1 MKKITILAI
10 LGVSLVFWACAH
22 SLKYRNAETFKG
34 KTGVVGVFRQP
45 AFYCSEAAPHY
56 MKLGD
61 STVVVKPTWSE
72 EQDNFFFAA
81 IKPGPATLYSYSY
94 NCGENENKYVL
105 DSTSENKG
113 STGVVVPDSG
123 LCKIVIS
130 FVQGDRLFSHND
142 AVLEEEFKK
151 SKVALDLSKVSY
163 CDVLS
168 ADGSKVSFADRD
180 SVLREEYKAAIEAA
194 KEGGCEQIRPLVVI
208 DSNTTDKVTWNA
220 EKTKA
225 LMIVAHADPG
235 KFEDGR
241 TVTLDKSMRV
251 FSDKEFLEWYKMNN
265 KGVRSWSLRLRQ
277 LLGLPQS
284 EIITHFTMLWV
295 EPKDMIRPAYNP
307 DIASAEMKCRFDEP
321 EGTGEGE
328 GEGGSEGDDSQ
339 LDTLGMLLRNWFDDT
354 WAKSYKE
361 EGGYPWTRLGYT
373 YDWGSK
379 GDKYG
384 LSEFLVQAE
393 ASVTVQTTKE
403 LKAFVRWLGDRN

>member
-1 MKKITILAI
+1 MKRIVQLVLLASMVA
-10 LGVSLVFWACAH
+10 LLACAH
-22 SLKYRNAETFKG
+22 SFKYRNADTFKG

-142 AVLEEEFKK
+142 VVLEEEFRKRK
-151 SKVALDLSKVSY
+151 IALDPAKIPY

-180 SVLREEYKAAIEAA
+180 SLLREEYKAAVQAA
-194 KEGGCEQIRPLVVI
+194 KDGSCDNIRPLVVI
-208 DSNTTDKVTWNA
+208 DTNYSDKVTWNA
-220 EKTKA
+220 EKSKA
-225 LMIVAHADPG
+225 LMIAVHNSPDL
-235 KFEDGR
+235 FEDGR
-241 TVTLDKSMRV
+241 TVTLEKDTRV
-251 FSDKEFLEWYKMNN
+251 FSDREFLEWFKMNN
-265 KGVRSWSLRLRQ
+265 KGVRSWPLRLRQ

-284 EIITHFTMLWV
+284 EIITHFTMIWV

-307 DIASAEMKCRFDEP
+307 DIASAEMKCRFE
-321 EGTGEGE
+321 EGE
-328 GEGGSEGDDSQ
+328 EEGDDSQ
-339 LDTLGMLLRNWFDDT
+339 LDSLGMWLRNWFDDT
-354 WAKSYKE
+354 WAKSYKD

-384 LSEFLVQAE
+384 LSEFLVKAE
-393 ASVTVQTTKE
+393 ANVTVQTTKE

>member
-1 MKKITILAI
+1 
-10 LGVSLVFWACAH
+10 
-22 SLKYRNAETFKG
+22 
-34 KTGVVGVFRQP
+34 
-45 AFYCSEAAPHY
+45 
-56 MKLGD
+56 
-61 STVVVKPTWSE
+61 
-72 EQDNFFFAA
+72 
-81 IKPGPATLYSYSY
+81 
-94 NCGENENKYVL
+94 
-105 DSTSENKG
+105 
-113 STGVVVPDSG
+113 
-123 LCKIVIS
+123 
-130 FVQGDRLFSHND
+130 
-142 AVLEEEFKK
+142 
-151 SKVALDLSKVSY
+151 
-163 CDVLS
+163 
-168 ADGSKVSFADRD
+168 
-180 SVLREEYKAAIEAA
+180 
-194 KEGGCEQIRPLVVI
+194 
-208 DSNTTDKVTWNA
+208 
-220 EKTKA
+220 
-225 LMIVAHADPG
+225 
-235 KFEDGR
+235 
-241 TVTLDKSMRV
+241 
-251 FSDKEFLEWYKMNN
+251 MNN

-339 LDTLGMLLRNWFDDT
+339 LDTLGMWLRNWFDDT